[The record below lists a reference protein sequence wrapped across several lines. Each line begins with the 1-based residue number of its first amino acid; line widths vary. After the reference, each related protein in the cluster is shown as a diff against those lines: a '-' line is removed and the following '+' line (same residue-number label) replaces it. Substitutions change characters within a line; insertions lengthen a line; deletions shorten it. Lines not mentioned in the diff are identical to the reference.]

1 MGLFSQKP
9 SSGGNSVADYLPFE
23 DLYEDGLI
31 LTKDWGL
38 MKVWS
43 VIYPDASMCDDI
55 ADEISE
61 RIARL
66 FHGHPES
73 IKETRVTYWF
83 VTGRIPVT
91 LTVNPARSGLV
102 NMTGYDYDIEKYR
115 DGIFADAAK
124 NDVNISYA
132 CCKVQVKVE
141 PGKGINPESRR
152 KAESLYT
159 SFETALGTIG
169 ARALPLVCDTTD
181 EDRNIMVFL
190 KYVTGVDFA
199 NFKCPPGGMH
209 NVSQFLSTNFITT
222 GQPMKIGDYYVQMLT
237 INAFPGETY
246 PDILIDLEQLP
257 FCFKWVTRW
266 TPMSNWDSQ
275 EAAKNLRTDYRA
287 GAKSFKTAAYEA
299 GTGQDSGNYEFQALT
314 DIQEMEEVLVDLTKG
329 ETMGEMTSVLMLY
342 SKDLDKL
349 PRMVQEVRKKVTGQ
363 GFDVIIEDKTSN
375 FAAWRSCIPGDS
387 VSNRRKPLVTA
398 TNISHIVPFS
408 SMYHGSLTNKHL
420 YNVTGVNWPHA
431 IGRLVTNE
439 FYYLNLNG
447 PTDDVGHTFIV
458 GSTGGGKSVLLAF
471 LASQWMRYPNSRVI
485 LFDKD
490 MSFER
495 LCRGT
500 GGAIYV
506 PSAENSDLSFMPLSR
521 IREKP
526 AQAAD
531 WIYSVVESSGVGVT
545 PEMKEKIMYVC
556 EHWDS
561 STPTVKRFYDNLK
574 GYDPQNQALPS
585 IQALLDNSDMNKLF
599 GSTVDTFNG
608 SSFKRK
614 TMIEMGPLMN
624 MGDYAVLPTLQFL
637 FDRMDEL
644 FDADPQPTL
653 LIMDE
658 AWKFLTHK
666 VFRAKIKEWLKTLR
680 KKNVFVIFA
689 IQNLNDIDDAEEFLT
704 SCHTRIYLP
713 NSALRG
719 EGASAIKELY
729 RKMGVTDYEIE
740 IIGNAERKRHYYI
753 QQEEGSALV
762 DFCLDSYHL
771 ERIAKRG
778 D

>member
-1 MGLFSQKP
+1 MGFFSNSQK
-9 SSGGNSVADYLPFE
+9 GGTHVSDYLPFA

-38 MKVWS
+38 MKVWFVS
-43 VIYPDASMCDDI
+43 YPDASLNNEM

-61 RIARL
+61 RVARL
-66 FHGHPES
+66 FHGHSES
-73 IKETRVTYWF
+73 IKETKVSYWF
-83 VTGRIPVT
+83 VTGRIPMT
-91 LTVNPARSGLV
+91 LVVNPARSGLI
-102 NMTGYDYDIEKYR
+102 NMEKTDYEIEEYR
-115 DGIFADAAK
+115 DAIFSDSSR

-141 PGKGINPESRR
+141 PGKGVTEQSRR
-152 KAESLYT
+152 KAESLFT
-159 SFETALGTIG
+159 AFETALGTLG
-169 ARALPLVCDTTD
+169 AYVKPCVCDDAD
-181 EDRNIMVFL
+181 EDSNIMVFL
-190 KYVTGVDFA
+190 KYVTGVDYA
-199 NFKCPPGGMH
+199 NFRCPREGVH

-246 PDILIDLEQLP
+246 PNILVDLEQLP

-266 TPMSNWDSQ
+266 TPLSNWDSQ
-275 EAAKNLRTDYRA
+275 EEAKKLRKDYKA
-287 GAKSFKTAAYEA
+287 SAKSFKTIAYETS
-299 GTGQDSGNYEFQALT
+299 TGEDSGNYEFQALT

-329 ETMGEMTSVLMLY
+329 ETMGYMTSVIMLY
-342 SKDLDKL
+342 AEELEMI
-349 PRMVQEVRKKVTGQ
+349 PRMVQEVRKKVTSQ
-363 GFDVIIEDKTSN
+363 GFDVIVEDKTSN
-375 FAAWRSCIPGDS
+375 FAAWRSSIPGDS
-387 VSNRRKPLVTA
+387 ISNRRQPLVTA
-398 TNISHIVPFS
+398 TNISHIVPFLN
-408 SMYHGSLTNKHL
+408 MYHGSLTNKHL
-420 YNVTGVNWPHA
+420 ARITGVNWPHA

-447 PTDDVGHTFIV
+447 PNDDVGHTFIV

-495 LCRGT
+495 LCRST

-531 WIYSVVESSGVGVT
+531 WIYSVVESSGVSVT
-545 PEMKEKIMYVC
+545 PEMREKIMYVC
-556 EHWDS
+556 EHWDYS
-561 STPTVKRFYDNLK
+561 IPTVKRFLDNLR
-574 GYDPQNQALPS
+574 GYDPQNQAIPS
-585 IQALLDNSDMNKLF
+585 IQALIDNEDMNKLF
-599 GSTVDTFNG
+599 GATTDDFNA

-719 EGASAIKELY
+719 EGASAIKDLY
-729 RKMGVTDYEIE
+729 RKMGVSDYEIS

-762 DFCLDSYHL
+762 DFCLDSFHL
-771 ERIAKRG
+771 QRIAKRG

>member
-1 MGLFSQKP
+1 MGFFSKQGN
-9 SSGGNSVADYLPFE
+9 GGATVSESLPYE

-38 MKVWS
+38 MKVWY
-43 VIYPDASMCDDI
+43 ITYPDASLSTDV

-73 IKETRVTYWF
+73 IKETKVTYWF
-83 VTGRIPVT
+83 VTGRIPMT
-91 LTVNPARSGLV
+91 LVVNPSRSGLV
-102 NMTGYDYDIEKYR
+102 NMTKTDYEIEKYR
-115 DGIFADAAK
+115 DDIFADAAM

-132 CCKVQVKVE
+132 CCKVQVKLDAN
-141 PGKGINPESRR
+141 GITPQTRR
-152 KAESLYT
+152 KAEQLFT

-169 ARALPLVCDTTD
+169 ARALPCTCDD
-181 EDRNIMVFL
+181 SNEDQNIMVFL
-190 KYVTGVDFA
+190 KYMTGIDYA
-199 NFKCPPGGMH
+199 NYKCPPQGMH
-209 NVSQFLSTNFITT
+209 NVSQFLSTNFLTK
-222 GQPMKIGDYYVQMLT
+222 GQPMKLGDYYIQMLT
-237 INAFPGETY
+237 VNAFPGVTY
-246 PDILIDLEQLP
+246 PNILVGIEQLP

-275 EAAKNLRTDYRA
+275 EAAKNLRKDYRA

-314 DIQEMEEVLVDLTKG
+314 DIQEMEEVLVDLTHG
-329 ETMGEMTSVLMLY
+329 ETMGEMTSVILLY
-342 SKDLDKL
+342 SKVIEDLPK
-349 PRMVQEVRKKVTGQ
+349 MVQEVRKVITSQ
-363 GFDVIIEDKTSN
+363 GFDVIVEDKTSN
-375 FAAWRSCIPGDS
+375 FPAWKSSIPGDS

-398 TNISHIVPFS
+398 SNISHIVPFT
-408 SMYHGSLTNKHL
+408 SMYHGSITNKHL
-420 YNVTGVNWPHA
+420 ARISGVNWPHA
-431 IGRLVTNE
+431 IGRLSTNE
-439 FYYLNLNG
+439 LYYLNLNG

-495 LCRGT
+495 LCRST
-500 GGAIYV
+500 DGAIYV
-506 PSAENSDLSFMPLSR
+506 PSAENSDLTFMPLSR
-521 IREKP
+521 INTRP
-526 AQAAD
+526 DQAAD
-531 WIYSVVESSGVGVT
+531 WIYSVVESSGVSVT
-545 PEMKEKIMYVC
+545 PEMKEKVMYVC

-561 STPTVKRFYDNLK
+561 SIPTVKRFVENLK
-574 GYDPQNQALPS
+574 GYDPTNQALPS
-585 IQALLDNSDMNKLF
+585 LQALLNNDSMAKLF
-599 GSTVDTFNG
+599 GSERDTFNA

-644 FDADPQPTL
+644 FDSDPQPTL

-680 KKNVFVIFA
+680 KKNVFVMFA

-719 EGASAIKELY
+719 EGAVAVKDLY

-762 DFCLDSYHL
+762 DFCIDSFHL
-771 ERIAKRG
+771 ARIAKRG